1 MSMSEK
7 EISKDEAISL
17 IREAL
22 VKTGI
27 IIKTKDYIYA
37 LYEKEPDR
45 WVSVSIVFGEK
56 NGWKSEVST
65 KRAILLLMDE
75 VAKSLPQYKEDW
87 KPILSEDE
95 LEAVISQA

>member
-1 MSMSEK
+1 MSEK

-45 WVSVSIVFGEK
+45 WVNVSIVFGEE